1 MNGISGMNLQI
12 PTQSLMAALSNLQ
25 SLPMKMTMQNQELSR
40 KLLGLSVA
48 IKVQDPQLGCYIN
61 IYG

>member
-1 MNGISGMNLQI
+1 MNSITGLNLQI

-25 SLPMKMTMQNQELSR
+25 SLPMKLTMQNQDLAR
-40 KLLGLSVA
+40 KLLGLSIA
-48 IKVQDPQLGCYIN
+48 IKVQDPQLGSYIN